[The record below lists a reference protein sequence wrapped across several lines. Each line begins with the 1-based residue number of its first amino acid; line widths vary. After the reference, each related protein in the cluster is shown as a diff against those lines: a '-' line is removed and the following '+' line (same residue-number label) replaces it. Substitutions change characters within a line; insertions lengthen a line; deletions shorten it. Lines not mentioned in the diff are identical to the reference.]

1 MRYNFTGFYLFL
13 NLTFLEEYINYVK
26 GVWSYNLFCIEW
38 MELSVDGY
46 LNVCLK
52 PLSRIEN

>member
-1 MRYNFTGFYLFL
+1 MRYNFTGFYLIL

-38 MELSVDGY
+38 VELSVDGY
-46 LNVCLK
+46 LNV
-52 PLSRIEN
+52 